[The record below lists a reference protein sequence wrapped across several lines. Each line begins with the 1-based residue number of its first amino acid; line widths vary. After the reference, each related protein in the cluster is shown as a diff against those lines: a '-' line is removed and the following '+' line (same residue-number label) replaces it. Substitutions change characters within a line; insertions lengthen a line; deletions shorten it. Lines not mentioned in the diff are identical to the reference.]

1 MPIACCWK
9 VESPAR
15 LRSPTVADPSR
26 INVDIAKTL
35 SPSPQLN
42 GRPCQPASPRQ
53 KLAIKFDQNSQRP
66 RSVKIGCRHQ
76 SSNGF
81 LVQPSKVIFAVDP
94 VGSPNWYFVHTIQ
107 LTIGT
112 AAQTMSTLSAT
123 SPVRG
128 IHRTISSSTPIRNST
143 RSGAIM
149 RAALYPIQTTIA
161 ISGTFRNRIQYNDR
175 IPANPIFLP
184 IR

>member
-26 INVDIAKTL
+26 INVDIAKNL

-42 GRPCQPASPRQ
+42 GRPCQLTSPRQ

-81 LVQPSKVIFAVDP
+81 LVQPSKVIFAFDP
-94 VGSPNWYFVHTIQ
+94 VGSPNWYFVDTIQ
-107 LTIGT
+107 LLIGI
-112 AAQTMSTLSAT
+112 ADQIMISLSDT
-123 SPVRG
+123 SPVPHG
-128 IHRTISSSTPIRNST
+128 HRTT
-143 RSGAIM
+143 R
-149 RAALYPIQTTIA
+149 R
-161 ISGTFRNRIQYNDR
+161 
-175 IPANPIFLP
+175 
-184 IR
+184 